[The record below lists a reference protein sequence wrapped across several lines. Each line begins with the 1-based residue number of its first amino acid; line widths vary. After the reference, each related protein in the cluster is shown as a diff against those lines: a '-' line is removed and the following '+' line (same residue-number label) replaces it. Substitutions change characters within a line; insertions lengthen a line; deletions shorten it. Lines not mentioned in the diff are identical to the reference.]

1 MFFSC
6 NRMEIINSYLG
17 LYRNLW
23 LSIVYGLIN
32 YVFQHFKVAKIVT
45 LGPRYKTIYLQ
56 QISMTVHS
64 EYPGKRDVTLIFP
77 MSQQDISNNPI
88 TSDHHDNLI

>member
-1 MFFSC
+1 M
-6 NRMEIINSYLG
+6 LD
-17 LYRNLW
+17 
-23 LSIVYGLIN
+23 
-32 YVFQHFKVAKIVT
+32 
-45 LGPRYKTIYLQ
+45 GPRYKTIFLQ

-88 TSDHHDNLI
+88 TWQRTITSDHHDNLI